1 MNFAEPN
8 WLFALLALP
17 LIIVAAALRRASR
30 RRAIEGI
37 VSKRVAD
44 SVFPT
49 NRKAIWI
56 RTALRMIGVAAIAVA
71 LARPQEGTTLV
82 KEVTKSHDIFIAI
95 DVSKSMLTRD
105 ISPSRLQQARIIAL
119 DLIEQFPEDRFGV
132 VSFAGSAT
140 TTAPLTLD
148 HSAVRETIE
157 QLDTSNIPVGGSE
170 LASPIR
176 SATKT
181 SKEKTLGGALVI
193 MLTDGEETSDEGFDA
208 ESIAEALEQNVQ
220 LLAVGLGTDQGD
232 LIPDPD
238 NANRPVRDRQG
249 NNVISRLN
257 REGITKLADQ
267 LRGKA
272 LFTTSSRAI
281 AAAVRDSLSSLET
294 RETEREEEAQATVH
308 FEWPLTIGM
317 IAIGLSLLPSF
328 TGRRAP
334 VTAAVALMIFAI
346 PTPTHAESTS
356 HLRAADFIEQGD
368 NAMRDD
374 AYSEALKN
382 YQKALESREPLLSST
397 KRRIAETAA
406 IAAYK
411 EGEFSVSSEY
421 FGQVLGVGNSQ
432 QKSVREYNFANAL
445 AMSADQAL
453 AAQEQ
458 PSSEATGSAIKTL
471 ETAVTHYDEALR
483 HQPTFPN
490 AETNKQKVLDRIE
503 ELKQQQEQQQEQ
515 EQKEQEK
522 QENQDPQDGEEEKDP
537 QSGDQQNEDQQG
549 EQNQQQEGQ
558 EGEQEQSSEGE
569 QESQE
574 GEGEQQEGEGSEQ
587 EGEEQDQGDPS
598 DQGEQQNGGDGNE
611 QQDAQEGE
619 GSGDIDNASSQEGG
633 AVDAA
638 SVTAAQLAEMNPDER
653 EKTLAEIRELLR
665 SRAKE
670 SKDAP
675 LKQSEPS
682 RRVEKNW

>member
-8 WLFALLALP
+8 WLYALLALP
-17 LIIVAAALRRASR
+17 LIVVVAALRRASR
-30 RRAIEGI
+30 RRAIESI
-37 VSKRVAD
+37 ISKRVAD
-44 SVFPT
+44 SVFPG
-49 NRKAIWI
+49 NRRTLWI
-56 RTALRMIGVAAIAVA
+56 RTALRMLGVVGIAVA

-119 DLIEQFPEDRFGV
+119 DLIEQFSSDRFGV

-140 TTAPLTLD
+140 VSAPLTLD

-181 SKEKTLGGALVI
+181 ASEKSLGGALVI
-193 MLTDGEETSDEGFDA
+193 MLTDGEETSEEVFDA
-208 ESIAEALEQNVQ
+208 ESVADAIEQNVQ
-220 LLAVGLGTDQGD
+220 LLVVGIGTDQGD
-232 LIPDPD
+232 LIPDPE

-257 REGITKLADQ
+257 REGITNLANQ
-267 LRGKA
+267 LQSKA

-294 RETEREEEAQATVH
+294 RQTEREEQAQATVH
-308 FEWPLTIGM
+308 FEWPLTIGL
-317 IAIGLSLLPSF
+317 IAIGLSLLPSL
-328 TGRRAP
+328 TSRKMS
-334 VTAAVALMIFAI
+334 AAASVALMIIAL
-346 PTPTHAESTS
+346 PTPTHAAPSPP
-356 HLRAADFIEQGD
+356 LRAADFIEQGD
-368 NAMRDD
+368 VAMRDN
-374 AYSEALKN
+374 AYPEALEN

-397 KRRIAETAA
+397 KRRIAEAAA

-411 EGEFSVSSEY
+411 EQKFTESTEY
-421 FGQVLGVGNSQ
+421 FGQVLGIGNSQ
-432 QKSVREYNFANAL
+432 QKAVREYNFANAL
-445 AMSADQAL
+445 AMSAEQAL
-453 AAQEQ
+453 ATQEQ
-458 PSSEATGSAIKTL
+458 PTSEATGIAIKTL

-490 AETNKQKVLDRIE
+490 ADSNRQKVLDRIE
-503 ELKQQQEQQQEQ
+503 ELKQQQEQQQQEEEKEQ
-515 EQKEQEK
+515 EQKDQQEQ
-522 QENQDPQDGEEEKDP
+522 QDDQEKDP

-549 EQNQQQEGQ
+549 KQNQEQDGQQNDQ
-558 EGEQEQSSEGE
+558 ETSSEGE
-569 QESQE
+569 QKNQE
-574 GEGEQQEGEGSEQ
+574 GEEESPEEGEGSEQ
-587 EGEEQDQGDPS
+587 EGEPNN
-598 DQGEQQNGGDGNE
+598 QGEPQNRSDGNE
-611 QQDAQEGE
+611 QQDAQEGQ
-619 GSGDIDNASSQEGG
+619 GSGEIGDASSQSGES
-633 AVDAA
+633 VDAA
-638 SVTAAQLAEMNPDER
+638 SVTAAQLAEMNPEER
-653 EKTLAEIRELLR
+653 EKTLSEIRELLR

-675 LKQSEPS
+675 LKQPVQP